1 MAERF
6 NAPVLKTGGGNTSE
20 GSNPSLSAM
29 NYIVYMLDKGAE
41 VYYNEFAGW
50 MLDIHSATL
59 YNKKEAKNCASTLN
73 AYYKTYGGS

>member
-59 YNKKEAKNCASTLN
+59 YSLKDAQKCASTLK
-73 AYYKTYGGS
+73 AKYKKYADS